1 MNKQISL
8 LKTFIKYSL
17 AISFFQLQSC
27 ADKKDEA
34 LLLTKAQSCLNELGT
49 ASVAEAQAKAPQ
61 CIAALGNLQTK
72 EAYQLRCAAIFISQ
86 GFSSAERLE
95 KIMDQLKNS
104 GSSNNNATLTAIG
117 FMVFSEGG
125 SPLDAAEQAMEY
137 CKKSGSPGMTILASM
152 AKTATVLNSVT
163 SGIDTETSGINTAC
177 TSGNSPAC
185 LTAVT
190 NACSNLRSNSEA
202 KKSLGQAILD
212 AAALACQGGNSN
224 PMCSIYNHITTNPDP
239 ADVGDAFKNS
249 VCSSGS

>member
-152 AKTATVLNSVT
+152 AKTATVLNSVR
-163 SGIDTETSGINTAC
+163 SGINTNC
-177 TSGNSPAC
+177 TSGNSTEC
-185 LTAVT
+185 QNAVT
-190 NACSNLRSNSEA
+190 QACSNLTSNSEA
-202 KKSLGQAILD
+202 KESLGQAILD
-212 AAALACQGGNSN
+212 AAALACQGGNSH
-224 PMCSIYNHITTNPDP
+224 PMCSTYNHITTNPDP
-239 ADVGDAFKNS
+239 AAVGEAFKNS
-249 VCSSGS
+249 VCSSRSE

>member
-163 SGIDTETSGINTAC
+163 STSGINTAC
-177 TSGNSPAC
+177 TSGNPPTTC
-185 LTAVT
+185 QTAVT
-190 NACSNLRSNSEA
+190 NACNDLTSDA
-202 KKSLGQAILD
+202 KESLGQAILD

-224 PMCSIYNHITTNPDP
+224 PMCSTYNHITTNPDP
-239 ADVGDAFKNS
+239 FAVGEAFQNS
-249 VCSSGS
+249 VCSSGSE

>member
-95 KIMDQLKNS
+95 KIMDQLKNI

-163 SGIDTETSGINTAC
+163 SGINTDC
-177 TSGNSPAC
+177 TSGNPTAC
-185 LTAVT
+185 QTAVT
-190 NACSNLRSNSEA
+190 NACSNLTSNSEA
-202 KKSLGQAILD
+202 KESLGQAILD

-224 PMCSIYNHITTNPDP
+224 PMCSTYNHITTNPDP
-239 ADVGDAFKNS
+239 AAVGDAFKNS